1 MKKLL
6 GTTALV
12 AAAFAT
18 APAMAADKINIGVG
32 GYFVGGIAAVFD
44 NDAAEGTNRA
54 TGNANG
60 ALPAG
65 IDQRTIRFAREA
77 EVHFK
82 GSTTLDNGIELGVKF
97 ELESTSGT
105 TQMDEAYLWVSGA
118 FGEFQFGAQDGV
130 GDQMPIVAPSPFLE
144 TFANDTDL
152 DPLGGGSSGEPGL
165 FTGGAFLAGA
175 NTMTP
180 GGAGSDA
187 VINTVVDFS
196 GDGEKIIY
204 FTPRLAG
211 FQIGLSYT
219 PEPETLGNEATG
231 DPFSGNDAWENVFE
245 AGITWEYAFNGVD
258 LGASFV
264 YLTAD
269 GGTIPASAALVAG
282 ANGTAGAFPDI
293 EDWAAG
299 ASVGFAG
306 FTVGGAY
313 AEKESNGLFNATN
326 ATSLEDSTTHWNVGA
341 TYGTGPWTFGVEYA
355 ASQRD
360 EFAGIAGVLQNGV
373 LTGAGLDEVD
383 LTAIVT
389 GVAYS
394 LGGGANVTLGYK
406 YAEDDV
412 ANVEGSALFTEFG
425 VKF

>member
-18 APAMAADKINIGVG
+18 APAMAADKINIKVG
-32 GYFVGGIAAVFD
+32 GYFVGGISASFDSDAGEGINRGTTAAVGV
-44 NDAAEGTNRA
+44 AAVAPGSTA
-54 TGNANG
+54 
-60 ALPAG
+60 ALAAG
-65 IDQRTIRFAREA
+65 VDQRTVRFARES
-77 EVHFK
+77 EIHFK
-82 GSTTLDNGIELGVKF
+82 GSTTLDNGVEVGVKF
-97 ELESTSGT
+97 ELETGEAAT
-105 TQMDEAYLWVSGA
+105 DDVMDEAYLWVSGA

-152 DPLGGGSSGEPGL
+152 DPLGGGDSGEGGL
-165 FTGGAFLAGA
+165 FTDAGFSA
-175 NTMTP
+175 NDNVMTP
-180 GGAGSDA
+180 NSAGI
-187 VINTVVDFS
+187 INTVLDFS
-196 GDGEKIIY
+196 GDNEKIIY

-219 PEPETLGNEATG
+219 PEPEELSGDESTG

-258 LGASFV
+258 LGVSAV

-269 GGTIPASAALVAG
+269 GTLV
-282 ANGTAGAFPDI
+282 NTPDV
-293 EDWAAG
+293 EDWALG

-306 FTVGGAY
+306 FTLGGAY
-313 AEKESNGLFNATN
+313 AEKETDGIAAVNTGQI
-326 ATSLEDSTTHWNVGA
+326 LEDATHWDVGV

-355 ASQRD
+355 EAQRD
-360 EFAGIAGVLQNGV
+360 EVGGVGTVGTLLVNGV
-373 LTGAGLDEVD
+373 ATGANIDELDLRAV
-383 LTAIVT
+383 VT

-406 YAEDDV
+406 YAEDD
-412 ANVEGSALFTEFG
+412 ATNREGSALFTEFG

>member
-18 APAMAADKINIGVG
+18 APAMAADKINIKVG
-32 GYFVGGIAAVFD
+32 GYFVGGIATAFD
-44 NDAAEGTNRA
+44 SDEGEGISRTTGLPVPLAAGV
-54 TGNANG
+54 
-60 ALPAG
+60 
-65 IDQRTIRFAREA
+65 DQRTVRFARES

-82 GSTTLDNGIELGVKF
+82 GSTTLDNGVEIGVKF
-97 ELESTSGT
+97 ELETGEGRPNAVDVV
-105 TQMDEAYLWVSGA
+105 DEAYLWVSGA

-152 DPLGGGSSGEPGL
+152 DPLPSL
-165 FTGGAFLAGA
+165 FTDGSALAGQ

-180 GGAGSDA
+180 NSGGI
-187 VINTVVDFS
+187 INTVLDFS
-196 GDGEKIIY
+196 GDDEKIIY

-219 PEPETLGNEATG
+219 PEPTELSG
-231 DPFSGNDAWENVFE
+231 DESTSDAFSGNNAWENVFE

-269 GGTIPASAALVAG
+269 GTLV
-282 ANGTAGAFPDI
+282 NTPDV
-293 EDWAAG
+293 EDWAVG

-306 FTVGGAY
+306 FTIGGAY
-313 AEKESNGLFNATN
+313 AEKETDGIAAVNTGSI
-326 ATSLEDSTTHWNVGA
+326 LEETDHWNVGA

-355 ASQRD
+355 EAQRD
-360 EFAGIAGVLQNGV
+360 EVGGTAAVGSLLVNGV
-373 LTGAGLDEVD
+373 ATGGGIDETD
-383 LTAIVT
+383 LRAIVT

-406 YAEDDV
+406 YAEDD
-412 ANVEGSALFTEFG
+412 ATNREGSALFTEFG

>member
-18 APAMAADKINIGVG
+18 APAMAADKINIKVG
-32 GYFVGGIAAVFD
+32 GYFVGGISASFD
-44 NDAAEGTNRA
+44 SDAGEGTSRV
-54 TGNANG
+54 TGLANA

-65 IDQRTIRFAREA
+65 IDQRTVRFARES

-82 GSTTLDNGIELGVKF
+82 GSTTLDNGVEIGVKF
-97 ELESTSGT
+97 ELETGEGGGT
-105 TQMDEAYLWVSGA
+105 DNVDEAYLWVSGA
-118 FGEFQFGAQDGV
+118 FGEFQFGAQDGI

-152 DPLGGGSSGEPGL
+152 DPLGGGGSGEPGL
-165 FTGGAFLAGA
+165 FTSGIVAGS

-180 GGAGSDA
+180 GDDSI
-187 VINTVVDFS
+187 INTAVDFS
-196 GDGEKIIY
+196 GDNEKIIY

-219 PEPETLGNEATG
+219 PEPEELSGDESTG

-269 GGTIPASAALVAG
+269 GGTIPVSAALVGG

-293 EDWAAG
+293 EDWAVG

-313 AEKESNGLFNATN
+313 AEKESDGLFNATN

-341 TYGTGPWTFGVEYA
+341 TYGTGPWTFGIEYA

-383 LTAIVT
+383 LKAIVT

-406 YAEDDV
+406 YAEDEI
-412 ANVEGSALFTEFG
+412 ANAEGSALFTEFG

>member
-18 APAMAADKINIGVG
+18 APAMAADKINIEVG
-32 GYFVGGIAAVFD
+32 GYFVGGIAAAFD
-44 NDAAEGTNRA
+44 SDAGEGINRTNVVSVA
-54 TGNANG
+54 NAG
-60 ALPAG
+60 GVIGSASTLGAG
-65 IDQRTIRFAREA
+65 IDQRTVLFSRES

-82 GSTTLDNGIELGVKF
+82 GSTTLDNGIEIGVKF
-97 ELESTSGT
+97 ELETGENAGNDI
-105 TQMDEAYLWVSGA
+105 MDEAYLWVSGA

-152 DPLGGGSSGEPGL
+152 DPLPGL
-165 FTGGAFLAGA
+165 FTDADFTAAFGVPQ
-175 NTMTP
+175 NVMTP
-180 GGAGSDA
+180 NSSGI
-187 VINTVVDFS
+187 INTVVDFS
-196 GDGEKIIY
+196 GDNEKIIY

-219 PEPETLGNEATG
+219 PEPTELSG
-231 DPFSGNDAWENVFE
+231 DESTSDAFSGNNAWENAFE
-245 AGITWEYAFNGVD
+245 AGITWEHAFNGVD

-264 YLTAD
+264 YLSAD
-269 GGTIPASAALVAG
+269 GTLV
-282 ANGTAGAFPDI
+282 NTPDV

-299 ASVGFAG
+299 ASIGFAG

-313 AEKESNGLFNATN
+313 ADKESDGIAAINNG
-326 ATSLEDSTTHWNVGA
+326 SLIESTKHWNVGA

-355 ASQRD
+355 EANRD
-360 EFAGIAGVLQNGV
+360 EIGGQAAVGTLLVNGV
-373 LTGAGLDEVD
+373 ATGGGIDEVD
-383 LTAIVT
+383 LSAIVT

-406 YAEDDV
+406 YAEDDAV
-412 ANVEGSALFTEFG
+412 NREGSALFTEFG

>member
-18 APAMAADKINIGVG
+18 APAMAADKINIEVG
-32 GYFVGGIAAVFD
+32 GYFVGSIAAVFD
-44 NDAAEGTNRA
+44 NDAGEGVTRA
-54 TGNANG
+54 A
-60 ALPAG
+60 APAPVSLVQG
-65 IDQRTIRFAREA
+65 QDQRTIRFGRES

-82 GSTTLDNGIELGVKF
+82 GSTTLDNGIEIGVKF
-97 ELESTSGT
+97 ELETGENAGDDI
-105 TQMDEAYLWVSGA
+105 MDEAYIWVSGA

-152 DPLGGGSSGEPGL
+152 DPLGAGDNRGPGVHSGSGALTQSGDG
-165 FTGGAFLAGA
+165 
-175 NTMTP
+175 
-180 GGAGSDA
+180 

-196 GDGEKIIY
+196 GDSDKIIY

-211 FQIGLSYT
+211 FQVGLSFT
-219 PEPETLGNEATG
+219 PELEELSG
-231 DPFSGNDAWENVFE
+231 DESFGDSLSGNNTIENIFE

-264 YLTAD
+264 YLSAE
-269 GGTIPASAALVAG
+269 GGVVNTNVPPAAQVIGNSA
-282 ANGTAGAFPDI
+282 PDI
-293 EDWAAG
+293 EDYAFG
-299 ASVGFAG
+299 ASIGFAG

-313 AEKESNGLFNATN
+313 ANKESMGSQFGSGPVAPTN
-326 ATSLEDSTTHWNVGA
+326 NPRVLEDYKAWDVGV

-355 ASQRD
+355 EANRDASTNPG
-360 EFAGIAGVLQNGV
+360 AVVQNF
-373 LTGAGLDEVD
+373 DEVD
-383 LTAIVT
+383 LSAVVA

-406 YAEDDV
+406 YAEDEAV
-412 ANVEGSALFTEFG
+412 NREGSALFTEFG

>member
-18 APAMAADKINIGVG
+18 APAMAADKIKIKVG
-32 GYFVGGIAAVFD
+32 GYFVGSIAAVFD
-44 NDAAEGTNRA
+44 NDAGEGVTRA
-54 TGNANG
+54 A
-60 ALPAG
+60 APVAVLPLQG
-65 IDQRTIRFAREA
+65 QDQRTIRFARES
-77 EVHFK
+77 EIHFK
-82 GSTTLDNGIELGVKF
+82 GSTTLDNGIEIGVKF
-97 ELESTSGT
+97 ELETSEEANNGNDVV
-105 TQMDEAYLWVSGA
+105 DEAYLWVSGA
-118 FGEFQFGAQDGV
+118 FGEFQFGAQDGI

-152 DPLGGGSSGEPGL
+152 DPLGAGDNRGPGVHSGS
-165 FTGGAFLAGA
+165 GALTQAGD
-175 NTMTP
+175 
-180 GGAGSDA
+180 GFIS
-187 VINTVVDFS
+187 TVVDFS
-196 GDGEKIIY
+196 KDSEKLIY

-211 FQIGLSYT
+211 FQIGLSFT
-219 PEPETLGNEATG
+219 PELEELSG
-231 DPFSGNDAWENVFE
+231 DLSFGDSLSGNNTIENIFE

-264 YLTAD
+264 YLSAD
-269 GGTIPASAALVAG
+269 GNVVNTNVTGAAQVIGNSA
-282 ANGTAGAFPDI
+282 PDL

-306 FTVGGAY
+306 FTLGGAY
-313 AEKESNGLFNATN
+313 AVKETQGSQFGVGTAQPRV
-326 ATSLEDSTTHWNVGA
+326 LEDYKAWDVGV

-355 ASQRD
+355 EANRDASTNPGAAVANFD
-360 EFAGIAGVLQNGV
+360 ELE
-373 LTGAGLDEVD
+373 LS
-383 LTAIVT
+383 AIVG

-406 YAEDDV
+406 YAEDEIEKK
-412 ANVEGSALFTEFG
+412 EGSALFTEFG

>member
-18 APAMAADKINIGVG
+18 APAMAADKINIKVG
-32 GYFVGGIAAVFD
+32 GFFVGGISASFDSDAGEGISRTTGLPVALAAGV
-44 NDAAEGTNRA
+44 
-54 TGNANG
+54 
-60 ALPAG
+60 
-65 IDQRTIRFAREA
+65 DQRTVRFARES

-82 GSTTLDNGIELGVKF
+82 GSTTLDNGVEVGVKF
-97 ELESTSGT
+97 ELETGEANT
-105 TQMDEAYLWVSGA
+105 DDVMDEAYLWVSGA
-118 FGEFQFGAQDGV
+118 FGEFQFGAQDGI

-144 TFANDTDL
+144 TFANDTIL
-152 DPLGGGSSGEPGL
+152 DPLGGGDSGEAGL
-165 FTGGAFLAGA
+165 FTDGSALAGQ

-180 GGAGSDA
+180 NSAGI
-187 VINTVVDFS
+187 INTVLDFS
-196 GDGEKIIY
+196 GDNEKIIY

-219 PEPETLGNEATG
+219 PEPEELSGDESTG

-258 LGASFV
+258 LGVSAV

-269 GGTIPASAALVAG
+269 GTLV
-282 ANGTAGAFPDI
+282 NTPDV
-293 EDWAAG
+293 EDWALG

-306 FTVGGAY
+306 FTLGGAY
-313 AEKESNGLFNATN
+313 AEKETDGIAAVNTGQI
-326 ATSLEDSTTHWNVGA
+326 LEETAHWNVGA

-355 ASQRD
+355 EAQRD
-360 EFAGIAGVLQNGV
+360 EIGGTAAVGTRLVNGV
-373 LTGAGLDEVD
+373 ATGGGIDETD
-383 LTAIVT
+383 LRAIVT

-406 YAEDDV
+406 YAEDDAV
-412 ANVEGSALFTEFG
+412 NREGSALFTEFG